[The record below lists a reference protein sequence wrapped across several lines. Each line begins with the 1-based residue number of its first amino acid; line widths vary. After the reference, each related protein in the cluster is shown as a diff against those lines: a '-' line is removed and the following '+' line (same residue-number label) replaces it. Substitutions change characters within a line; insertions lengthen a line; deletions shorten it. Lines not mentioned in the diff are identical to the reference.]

1 VHVAAAVKKTRKELL
16 KEPDEFITLSSR
28 LLGFVATYKKAIG
41 YACCGVLLAV
51 AAVSGFVAYA
61 GWQESHA
68 AAQLG
73 QALAKYER
81 LRAETSQDKAVQQVS
96 EDFRRI
102 FDDYGS
108 RSNGN
113 IARVLFA
120 NLCYEAGDFK
130 QAAELY
136 QKSLARFTDD
146 PLMHFQLVRS
156 LGYAYAGLKDYATAV
171 SYFEQALTASQKSLQ
186 DDVLFL
192 LGDLYARLG
201 DAQKSTAAFNRLLT
215 DHQDS
220 IYVNMVR
227 ERVSG

>member
-1 VHVAAAVKKTRKELL
+1 MAAAAKKTRKELL

-28 LLGFVATYKKAIG
+28 LLGFIAAYKKAIG
-41 YACCGVLLAV
+41 YACCGVLAAV
-51 AAVSGFVAYA
+51 AAVSGYVAYA
-61 GWQESHA
+61 GWQESKA
-68 AAQLG
+68 SAQLS

-81 LRAETSQDKAVQQVS
+81 LRSEASQDKAVQEVA

-102 FDDYGS
+102 LSDYDS

-120 NLCYEAGDFK
+120 NMCYEAGDFK

-136 QKSLARFTDD
+136 QTSLARFTDD
-146 PLMHFQLVRS
+146 PLMHFLLMRS
-156 LGYAYAGLKDYATAV
+156 LGYAHEGLKDYATAV
-171 SYFEQALTASQKSLQ
+171 SYFEQALTEAQKSLQ
-186 DDVLFL
+186 DDVLFH
-192 LGDLYARLG
+192 LGELYARLG
-201 DAQKSTAAFNRLLT
+201 DPQKSAAAFNRLLT